1 MTIIIALVTSLSL
14 SFSHTGHR
22 ILAIRREQ
30 TIVQSRLIVALHTA
44 HVIAR
49 IPERNIGNFFSSFLS
64 LPYLFLKGKD
74 MWSSAISKLE
84 EQNKNGG
91 MIMEKITISGRK
103 NHVMER
109 IIELM
114 VLL

>member
-1 MTIIIALVTSLSL
+1 
-14 SFSHTGHR
+14 
-22 ILAIRREQ
+22 
-30 TIVQSRLIVALHTA
+30 
-44 HVIAR
+44 
-49 IPERNIGNFFSSFLS
+49 
-64 LPYLFLKGKD
+64 

-103 NHVMER
+103 NHVMEK

>member
-1 MTIIIALVTSLSL
+1 MTSLSL
-14 SFSHTGHR
+14 SHSHTGHR

-30 TIVQSRLIVALHTA
+30 TIVQSRLTVSRHTA
-44 HVIAR
+44 HVTVR

-74 MWSSAISKLE
+74 MWSSVISKLE
-84 EQNKNGG
+84 VQIKNGG
-91 MIMEKITISGRK
+91 IIMEKITISGRK
-103 NHVMER
+103 NRVMEK